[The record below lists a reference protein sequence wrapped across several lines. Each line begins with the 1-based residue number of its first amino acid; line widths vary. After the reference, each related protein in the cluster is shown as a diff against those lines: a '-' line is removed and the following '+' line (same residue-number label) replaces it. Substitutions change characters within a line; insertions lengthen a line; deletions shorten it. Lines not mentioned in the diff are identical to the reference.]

1 MSDSMSNA
9 AKNFVLTSKDET
21 PPEPAVETHEAEMSA
36 SPAAVS
42 FLLAGILTLLILG
55 ALYFTSEV
63 VLPIIFAFVL
73 HLLLHPAMR
82 VLTKLHIPKSI
93 SALLIILVLFGAL
106 GVLGS
111 TLSGPTAGWI
121 AKAPESLP
129 LLEKRLSVFREPID
143 KVQKATKQVEKI
155 TADPAPEARE
165 VAVKGPGLGSLLLS
179 GTRNFVVGL
188 VTTIVLLF
196 FLLISGDL
204 FLRRLVEIL
213 PTLSDKKKAV
223 EIAHEIQR
231 NISGYLMTISLMNAA
246 VGLATGVATYFCG
259 LSDPILWGTL
269 AFALNYVLI
278 IGPLTGVGVLFL
290 AGLLTFDT
298 IWQALLPAGIYLAI
312 HVIEGESITPLLL
325 ARRFTL
331 NPVLIVLSL
340 IFWYWMWGVAGAL
353 LAVPM
358 LATFKIVCDRI
369 GPLMALGH
377 FLGGE
382 GRG

>member
-1 MSDSMSNA
+1 MSDVA
-9 AKNFVLTSKDET
+9 ERLVLTPKDET
-21 PPEPAVETHEAEMSA
+21 APSEPAVEKLDDDVSLLHA
-36 SPAAVS
+36 SPS
-42 FLLAGILTLLILG
+42 LLLAGIFTLLLFC
-55 ALYFTSEV
+55 ALYFTSELV
-63 VLPIIFAFVL
+63 VPVIFAFIL
-73 HLLLHPAMR
+73 QLLLHPAMR
-82 VLTKLHIPKSI
+82 ALTKLHIPKSI
-93 SALLIILVLFGAL
+93 SALLMILLLFRAL
-106 GVLGS
+106 GALGS
-111 TLSGPTAGWI
+111 TLSGPTAGWL
-121 AKAPESLP
+121 AKAPETLP

-155 TADPAPEARE
+155 AADPAPEVRE
-165 VAVKGPGLGSLLLS
+165 VVLKGPGLSSLLLS
-179 GTRNFVVGL
+179 GTRSFLAGL

-196 FLLISGDL
+196 FLLMSGDL

-213 PTLSDKKKAV
+213 PTLSDKKQAV

-231 NISGYLMTISLMNAA
+231 NISGYLVTISLMNAA
-246 VGLATGVATYFCG
+246 VGVATGIATYFCG

-269 AFALNYVLI
+269 AFVLNYVLI
-278 IGPLTGVGVLFL
+278 IGPLTGVGILFL

-298 IWQALLPAGIYLAI
+298 IWQALLPAGIYLVI
-312 HVIEGESITPLLL
+312 HVLEGESITPLLL

-331 NPVLIVLSL
+331 NPVLVVLAL

>member
-9 AKNFVLTSKDET
+9 AKNLVLTPKDET
-21 PPEPAVETHEAEMSA
+21 PSEPAAETHGAAMSA

-42 FLLAGILTLLILG
+42 FLLAGILTLLIFG

-63 VLPIIFAFVL
+63 ALPIIFAFVL

-129 LLEKRLSVFREPID
+129 LLEERLSVFREPID
-143 KVQKATKQVEKI
+143 RVQKATKQVEKI
-155 TADPAPEARE
+155 AGDPAPEARE
-165 VAVKGPGLGSLLLS
+165 VVVKGPGLGSLLLS
-179 GTRNFVVGL
+179 STRNFVVGL

-196 FLLISGDL
+196 FLLMSGDL

-213 PTLSDKKKAV
+213 PTLSDKKQAV

-331 NPVLIVLSL
+331 NPVLVVLSL

-377 FLGGE
+377 FLGGD
-382 GRG
+382 GRA

>member
-1 MSDSMSNA
+1 MSDVA
-9 AKNFVLTSKDET
+9 ERLVLAPKDET
-21 PPEPAVETHEAEMSA
+21 APSDPAVEKFDDDVSLLHA
-36 SPAAVS
+36 SPS
-42 FLLAGILTLLILG
+42 SLLAGIFTLLLFC
-55 ALYFTSEV
+55 ALYFTSELV
-63 VLPIIFAFVL
+63 VPIIFAFIL

-82 VLTKLHIPKSI
+82 ALTKLHIPKSI
-93 SALLIILVLFGAL
+93 SALLMIFVLFGAL
-106 GVLGS
+106 GALGS
-111 TLSGPTAGWI
+111 TLSGPTAAWL
-121 AKAPESLP
+121 AKAPETLP

-155 TADPAPEARE
+155 TADPAPEVRE
-165 VAVKGPGLGSLLLS
+165 VVVKGPGLSSLLLR
-179 GTRNFVVGL
+179 GTRSFLAGL

-196 FLLISGDL
+196 FLLMSGDL

-213 PTLSDKKKAV
+213 PTLSDKKQAV

-231 NISGYLMTISLMNAA
+231 NISGYLVTISLMNAA
-246 VGLATGVATYFCG
+246 VGVATGIATYFCG

-269 AFALNYVLI
+269 AFVLNYVLI
-278 IGPLTGVGVLFL
+278 IGPLTGVGILFL
-290 AGLLTFDT
+290 VGLLTFDT
-298 IWQALLPAGIYLAI
+298 IWQALLPAGIYLVI
-312 HVIEGESITPLLL
+312 HVLGGESITPLLL

-331 NPVLIVLSL
+331 NPVLVVLAL

>member
-1 MSDSMSNA
+1 MSDV
-9 AKNFVLTSKDET
+9 AKSLVFRAEDET
-21 PPEPAVETHEAEMSA
+21 APSEPAAEGLDDNLPLPHNAQS
-36 SPAAVS
+36 
-42 FLLAGILTLLILG
+42 LLLTGIFTLLLFG
-55 ALYFTSEV
+55 TLYFTGELL
-63 VLPIIFAFVL
+63 LPIIFAFVL
-73 HLLLHPAMR
+73 HLLLQPAMR
-82 VLTKLHIPKSI
+82 ALTKLHIPKSV
-93 SALLIILVLFGAL
+93 SALFIILVLFGAL
-106 GVLGS
+106 GALGS
-111 TLSGPTAGWI
+111 TVSGPMAGWI
-121 AKAPESLP
+121 AKAPETLP

-143 KVQKATKQVEKI
+143 KVQKATKQVEQI
-155 TADPAPEARE
+155 TADPAPEVRE
-165 VAVKGPGLGSLLLS
+165 VVVKGPGLGSLVLS
-179 GTRNFVVGL
+179 GTRNFLAGL
-188 VTTIVLLF
+188 ITTIVLLF

-213 PTLSDKKKAV
+213 PTLSDKKQAV

-231 NISGYLMTISLMNAA
+231 NISGYLVTISLMNAA
-246 VGLATGVATYFCG
+246 VGLATGIAAYFCG

-278 IGPLTGVGVLFL
+278 IGPLTGIGILFL

-298 IWQALLPAGIYLAI
+298 LWQALLPAGIYLVV
-312 HVIEGESITPLLL
+312 HVLEGESITPLLL

-331 NPVLIVLSL
+331 NPVLVVLAL

-382 GRG
+382 AQG

>member
-1 MSDSMSNA
+1 MSDVA
-9 AKNFVLTSKDET
+9 ERLVLTPKDET
-21 PPEPAVETHEAEMSA
+21 APSDPAVEKFDDDVSLLHA
-36 SPAAVS
+36 SPS
-42 FLLAGILTLLILG
+42 FLLAGIFTLLLFC
-55 ALYFTSEV
+55 ALYFTSELV
-63 VLPIIFAFVL
+63 VPVIFAFVL
-73 HLLLHPAMR
+73 QLLLHPAMR
-82 VLTKLHIPKSI
+82 ALTKLHIPKSI
-93 SALLIILVLFGAL
+93 SALLMILLLFGAL
-106 GVLGS
+106 AALGS
-111 TLSGPTAGWI
+111 TLSGPAAGWL
-121 AKAPESLP
+121 AKAPETLP

-155 TADPAPEARE
+155 TADPAPEVRE
-165 VAVKGPGLGSLLLS
+165 VVVKGPGLSSLLLR
-179 GTRNFVVGL
+179 GTRSFLAGL

-196 FLLISGDL
+196 FLLMSGDL

-213 PTLSDKKKAV
+213 PTLSDKKQAV

-231 NISGYLMTISLMNAA
+231 NISGYLVTISLMNAA
-246 VGLATGVATYFCG
+246 VGVATGIATYFCG

-269 AFALNYVLI
+269 AFVLNYVLI
-278 IGPLTGVGVLFL
+278 IGPLTGVGILFL
-290 AGLLTFDT
+290 VGLLTFDT
-298 IWQALLPAGIYLAI
+298 IWQALLPAGIYLVI
-312 HVIEGESITPLLL
+312 HVLEGESITPLLL

-331 NPVLIVLSL
+331 NPVLVVLAL